1 MRGFIDVHAH
11 PVTPDY
17 VEAMRNAGVSDVD
30 GFPLPEWSEEGHL
43 ELLDRHGISAAV
55 LSFSAP
61 GISFASGRQAREL
74 ARRLDEA
81 AAERRARTNGRLGA
95 FAVLTLPDVDGA
107 LEEMAYALD
116 ELGLDGISLLTNV
129 RGDYLGDPAFDAIF
143 AEADRRGTVIST
155 YPVAPI
161 GYEHVAVGY
170 AAPALEYPFETTRML
185 VNLVAS
191 GTLRRHPSLKLI
203 ASHGGGTIPFLAER
217 IAGIS
222 PYFNRLDPSGHADR
236 DHRPAPAHP
245 LRLHR
250 GRQPRLAREL
260 QRLRARGQARCTA
273 ATRRSCRRRPF
284 RRRSQPSPRSSTRA
298 SSPRFAGAT
307 PRRCSRASDQLD
319 TQEPRM

>member
-129 RGDYLGDPAFDAIF
+129 RGDYLGDPAFDANF

-155 YPVAPI
+155 HPVAPI

-217 IAGIS
+217 TQDP
-222 PYFNRLDPSGHADR
+222 PYFTGSILRSRRPRSSTSSGASTTTAPRSPTASRSRATAPSC
-236 DHRPAPAHP
+236 
-245 LRLHR
+245 
-250 GRQPRLAREL
+250 
-260 QRLRARGQARCTA
+260 QRAGGCTA

-307 PRRCSRASDQLD
+307 PRRCSRIRS
-319 TQEPRM
+319 T